1 MAIALATLPS
11 VTAERWLPEH
21 VLALAPDAAAAAAAR
36 GMATPARWAAAGA
49 DDLAVWGLCIGS
61 GAEPYQTVVDRSELA
76 YRCSCPSRK
85 LPCKH
90 ALGLLLLWAH
100 GHVPEGTRPAHAAEW
115 LARRTERAAGRAARE
130 ADPEPV
136 DEPNPTRPARAGG
149 EQIPRSNGA
158 PDKRAME
165 RAARV
170 AAGLRQLDQWLVDRM
185 RAGLTDPGLARYATW
200 DTVATRLVDAQAPSL
215 ANRVKRL
222 AGAVG
227 TRPGWHE
234 HVLAEIGVLHLLA
247 RAGGHLNELPD
258 DLAAGV
264 RTAIGWAARTDE
276 IRASPPITDHWHVV
290 GRSDILEDRI
300 VVRRTWL
307 RGDTTRRWAM
317 LLAFAAYGQA
327 LESALGVGTVV
338 QADLHFYPGA
348 AALRA
353 LTGVVH
359 SAPEPDL
366 SGPPAASVA
375 AACDEVGAALAAEP
389 WLERHPVTVEATPV
403 HHDGRWLLTDHTGSL
418 TVAGS
423 PESLPTLVAC
433 AGGRPARISA
443 EWTVAGLVPITVH
456 GPLGAVDIGPREGF
470 R

>member
-1 MAIALATLPS
+1 MS
-11 VTAERWLPEH
+11 AERWLPEH

-36 GMATPARWAAAGA
+36 GMAAPTRWSATGA
-49 DDLAVWGLCIGS
+49 DEVGVWGLCVGS

-100 GHVPEGTRPAHAAEW
+100 GHVREGTRPPHAAEW
-115 LARRTERAAGRAARE
+115 LARRAERAAGRAARE

-136 DEPNPTRPARAGG
+136 DEVSPARPTRAGTERASPAK
-149 EQIPRSNGA
+149 GA
-158 PDKRAME
+158 PDKRALE

-200 DTVATRLVDAQAPSL
+200 DAVAARLVDAQAPSL

-234 HVLAEIGVLHLLA
+234 HVLAEVGVLHLLA
-247 RAGGHLNELPD
+247 RAGAHLDQLPS

-264 RTAIGWAARTDE
+264 RTAIGWAARTDD
-276 IRASPPITDHWHVV
+276 IRANAPITDHWHVA

-307 RGDTTRRWAM
+307 RGDATHRWAM
-317 LLAFAAYGQA
+317 MLAFAAYGQA
-327 LESALGVGTVV
+327 LDSALAVGTIVH
-338 QADLHFYPGA
+338 ADLHFYPGA
-348 AALRA
+348 VPLRA
-353 LTGVVH
+353 LMGAVH
-359 SAPEPDL
+359 AAPVADVQ
-366 SGPPAASVA
+366 GPVAASIA
-375 AACDEVGAALAAEP
+375 GACDEVGSALATEP
-389 WLERHPVTVEATPV
+389 WLERHPVTIEATPV
-403 HHDGRWLLTDHTGSL
+403 HQAGRWLLTDHTGSL
-418 TVAGS
+418 ALAGAA
-423 PESLPTLVAC
+423 ESLPTLVAC

-443 EWTVAGLVPITVH
+443 EWTVGGLVPVTVH
-456 GPLGAVDIGPREGF
+456 APSGAVDIGPREGF